1 MTKLN
6 KIIYWTMLVICLSGI
21 TSYLILGNFIKAM
34 SETALLIWV
43 GVAWINE
50 RRCNKLEK
58 QLENKD
64 ERFNTKS

>member
-6 KIIYWTMLVICLSGI
+6 KIIYWTMLVMCLGCI
-21 TSYLILGNFIKAM
+21 TGYLILGNFSKVM
-34 SETALLIWV
+34 SEIALLSWV

-50 RRCNKLEK
+50 KRCNKLEK

>member
-1 MTKLN
+1 MTRLN
-6 KIIYWTMLVICLSGI
+6 KIIYWTMLVICLGSI
-21 TSYLILGNFIKAM
+21 TGYLILGNFNKVM
-34 SETALLIWV
+34 SEIALLSWV

-58 QLENKD
+58 QLKYKD

>member
-1 MTKLN
+1 MTRLN
-6 KIIYWTMLVICLSGI
+6 KIIYWTMLVICLGSI
-21 TSYLILGNFIKAM
+21 TGYLILGKFNKVM
-34 SETALLIWV
+34 SEIALLSWV

-58 QLENKD
+58 QLKYKD

>member
-1 MTKLN
+1 MTRLN
-6 KIIYWTMLVICLSGI
+6 KIIYWTMLVICLGEI
-21 TSYLILGNFIKAM
+21 TGYLILGNFNKVM
-34 SETALLIWV
+34 SEIALLSWV

-58 QLENKD
+58 QLKYKD

>member
-1 MTKLN
+1 
-6 KIIYWTMLVICLSGI
+6 
-21 TSYLILGNFIKAM
+21 LILGNFIKAM
-34 SETALLIWV
+34 SETALLTWV

>member
-1 MTKLN
+1 
-6 KIIYWTMLVICLSGI
+6 MLVICLGSI
-21 TSYLILGNFIKAM
+21 TGYLILGNFIKVI
-34 SETALLIWV
+34 SEMALLTWV

-50 RRCNKLEK
+50 KRCNKLEK

>member
-1 MTKLN
+1 
-6 KIIYWTMLVICLSGI
+6 MLVICLSGI
-21 TSYLILGNFIKAM
+21 TGYLILGNFSKVM
-34 SETALLIWV
+34 SEIALLSWV

-50 RRCNKLEK
+50 KRCNKLEK